1 MTSLS
6 AWTEMFDNF
15 LNELI
20 ETFPE
25 EPAMKKYKT
34 SFELLRKTNPRKC
47 IDAYMTSITPI
58 QQHIMSKDEDFFMK
72 ESVEF
77 LKEINIKKH
86 WTSDLSENTKDAI
99 WQYLQTLY
107 ILGTTITMIPP
118 EALDMIENVAT
129 DCAANIQN
137 GGQFDPSALTGLFS
151 SLGGMLGGSLEKK

>member
-151 SLGGMLGGSLEKK
+151 SLGGMLGESIKKK